1 MNKIMVNGRLTKDVE
16 IGETKNGVRRALF
29 TIASKTKIKD
39 QDGNTKTDFFKCIAW
54 RTTADIIAKYLKKGD
69 NIVCYGF
76 VTQKT
81 ITKEDGSSQF
91 YMEINVDDFEFN
103 GTTNNGDKVGN
114 EDWTE
119 TDTTE
124 DEDIFF

>member
-39 QDGNTKTDFFKCIAW
+39 QDGNTKTDFFRCVAW

-69 NIVCYGF
+69 SIVCYGF

-91 YMEINVDDFEFN
+91 YVEINVDDFEFN
-103 GTTNNGDKVGN
+103 GTTNNVNKGGD
-114 EDWTE
+114 EDWAESNTV
-119 TDTTE
+119 E

>member
-16 IGETKNGVRRALF
+16 IGETNNGVRRAFF
-29 TIASKTKIKD
+29 TIASRTKIKD
-39 QDGNTKTDFFKCIAW
+39 QDGNTKTDFFKCVAW

-69 NIVCYGF
+69 SIVCYGF

-81 ITKEDGSSQF
+81 IRKEDGTSQF
-91 YMEINVDDFEFN
+91 YVEINVDDFEFN
-103 GTTNNGDKVGN
+103 GTTNNDNKGGN
-114 EDWTE
+114 EDWAESNTV
-119 TDTTE
+119 E

>member
-16 IGETKNGVRRALF
+16 IGETKNGVRRAFF

-39 QDGNTKTDFFKCIAW
+39 QDGNTKTDFFRCVAW

-69 NIVCYGF
+69 SIVCYGF

-81 ITKEDGSSQF
+81 ITKEDGTSQF
-91 YMEINVDDFEFN
+91 YVEINVDDFEFN
-103 GTTNNGDKVGN
+103 GTTNNGNKGVN

-119 TDTTE
+119 SDTIE

>member
-16 IGETKNGVRRALF
+16 IGETKNGVRRAFF

-39 QDGNTKTDFFKCIAW
+39 QDGNTKTDFFKCVAW

-69 NIVCYGF
+69 SIVCYGF

-81 ITKEDGSSQF
+81 ITKEDGTSQF
-91 YMEINVDDFEFN
+91 YVEINVDDFEFN
-103 GTTNNGDKVGN
+103 GTTNNSNKGGD
-114 EDWTE
+114 EDWAESNTV
-119 TDTTE
+119 E

>member
-39 QDGNTKTDFFKCIAW
+39 QDGNTKTDFFKCVAW

-69 NIVCYGF
+69 SIVCYGF

-81 ITKEDGSSQF
+81 ITKEDGTSQF
-91 YMEINVDDFEFN
+91 YVEINVDDFEFN
-103 GTTNNGDKVGN
+103 GTTNNGNKGGD
-114 EDWTE
+114 EDWAESNTV
-119 TDTTE
+119 E